1 MILKNIRYFKIL
13 IQVRSLPNIKE
24 MSIEEEVSHQDL
36 EVINTKKIYIRQKN
50 IMKATIGIV
59 VNPQSNQESV

>member
-1 MILKNIRYFKIL
+1 MILKKIRYFKIL

-59 VNPQSNQESV
+59 VNPLSNQESV